1 VIKIYLVI
9 FSKIYS
15 FKQVV
20 AVHYNVVKPR
30 SSDVNENLLSEIARN
45 QFGLTEDQ
53 VKNGQPLEH
62 VLEEVFHFKSNLYA
76 YK

>member
-1 VIKIYLVI
+1 M
-9 FSKIYS
+9 
-15 FKQVV
+15 V
-20 AVHYNVVKPR
+20 AVQYNVVKPR

-62 VLEEVFHFKSNLYA
+62 VLEEVFHFKLNF
-76 YK
+76 